1 MSVVPKTI
9 ECTITSNKKVTH
21 VVSVGEV
28 DNAEKHYATSATHAC
43 NILRGLGIEVTPPV
57 VYRHCSK
64 NTVRKH
70 NKPALPE
77 NVRIERV

>member
-21 VVSVGEV
+21 VVEVG
-28 DNAEKHYATSATHAC
+28 DEKHYATSATHAC
-43 NILRGLGIEVTPPV
+43 SILHGLGIVVSPPV

-70 NKPALPE
+70 NKPALPD